1 MKQRKLGTNGPSVGI
16 VGLGCMSFGGT
27 MSGSTDQATSF
38 AAMDRAWDMGI
49 THFDTAN
56 IYGPHRSEQVVGE
69 WIALRGHKPSI
80 ATKASVQ
87 RDPARPVNNDPAY
100 LETELEGSFAR
111 LGVDYVDL
119 FYIHRREPAV
129 PIADVA
135 GLMRRLMDQGKI
147 GGWGMS
153 EVSPTTLRIA
163 HTETP
168 VSAIQNEYSLWTRQP
183 ELGLLQECERL
194 GTAFVAFSPLAR
206 GVFGRQIIDPT
217 GPDFGSLRAAMPRF
231 QGENWIQ
238 NKKKVEAFRALAMQM
253 GTSVPALALAWVMA
267 QGDHIIPIPGSRTS
281 DHIDDWEQA
290 DKLEMTAD
298 VLQQIDTVLPVGW
311 AWGDRYNEA
320 QAKTPQRY
328 C

>member
-1 MKQRKLGTNGPSVGI
+1 
-16 VGLGCMSFGGT
+16 
-27 MSGSTDQATSF
+27 
-38 AAMDRAWDMGI
+38 
-49 THFDTAN
+49 
-56 IYGPHRSEQVVGE
+56 
-69 WIALRGHKPSI
+69 
-80 ATKASVQ
+80 
-87 RDPARPVNNDPAY
+87 
-100 LETELEGSFAR
+100 
-111 LGVDYVDL
+111 
-119 FYIHRREPAV
+119 
-129 PIADVA
+129 
-135 GLMRRLMDQGKI
+135 
-147 GGWGMS
+147 
-153 EVSPTTLRIA
+153 
-163 HTETP
+163 
-168 VSAIQNEYSLWTRQP
+168 
-183 ELGLLQECERL
+183 
-194 GTAFVAFSPLAR
+194 
-206 GVFGRQIIDPT
+206 
-217 GPDFGSLRAAMPRF
+217 MPRF